1 MLALPIDPQTSRES
15 TTETPGKPTIGL
27 YVDLFRDHA
36 RAAAKCVAKTIAA
49 AGFTIA
55 LCDEQEREL
64 GIATDGA
71 SIVRAALLIT
81 IGGDGTLLRAA
92 RIAAPYGIPLLGIN
106 TGRLGF
112 LTEMDGGAAAFAQ
125 LPEIVRA
132 GFEIDER
139 TALEVELHGRAHFAL
154 NDVVVARTAPHMTP
168 FGILVDGKEAAH
180 VPADGI
186 VVATPTG
193 STAYSLS
200 AGGPILSPN
209 VDGFIVT
216 ALLPHTLFSR
226 PLVVPT
232 ASTVEIVVDQETS
245 GVILNA
251 DGVAVDEL
259 QAGER
264 VTVHRYPRS
273 VRFARREP
281 LDFFAL
287 LEGKLRW
294 NAPVKDR

>member
-1 MLALPIDPQTSRES
+1 MDAPPMS
-15 TTETPGKPTIGL
+15 GTIAL
-27 YVDLFRDHA
+27 YVDLFRAHA
-36 RAAAKCVAKTIAA
+36 RAAATAIAA
-49 AGFTIA
+49 SIRDAGYAVA
-55 LCDEQEREL
+55 LDVEQEREL
-64 GIATDGA
+64 KLSSAGA
-71 SIVRAALLIT
+71 QLEEARLLVT

-92 RIAAPYGIPLLGIN
+92 QLAAPHGIPLFGIN

-112 LTEMDGGAAAFAQ
+112 LTEMDGDDAALAHLTDIFAD
-125 LPEIVRA
+125 

-139 TALEVELHGRAHFAL
+139 TALQVSLRGRTFFAL
-154 NDVVVARTAPHMTP
+154 NDVVVSRTLPHMTP
-168 FGILVDGKEAAH
+168 FSLFIDGKEAAR

-200 AGGPILSPN
+200 AGGPIVAPD
-209 VDGFIVT
+209 VEAFVVT

-232 ASTVEIVVDQETS
+232 SSTIVIAGDAETS
-245 GVILNA
+245 GIALEA
-251 DGVAVDEL
+251 DGQVVDTL
-259 QAGER
+259 QPGER
-264 VTVHRYPRS
+264 VVVTRYARK
-273 VRFARREP
+273 VRFARRET

>member
-1 MLALPIDPQTSRES
+1 MDAPPMAR
-15 TTETPGKPTIGL
+15 TIAL

-36 RAAAKCVAKTIAA
+36 RHAAIAYSLA
-49 AGFTIA
+49 MRDAGYAIV
-55 LCDEQEREL
+55 LCDDQDREL
-64 GIATDGA
+64 RLSSDGA
-71 SIVRAALLIT
+71 VLEGADLLVT

-92 RIAAPYGIPLLGIN
+92 QIAAPLGIPLFGIN

-112 LTEMDGGAAAFAQ
+112 LTEMDGDGGFEIF
-125 LPEIVRA
+125 PEIVRA
-132 GFEIDER
+132 GFVIDER
-139 TALEVELHGRAHFAL
+139 TALSVEAHGRSHFAL
-154 NDVVVARTAPHMTP
+154 NDIVVKRTSPRMTP
-168 FGILVDGKEAAH
+168 FQLSVDGKEAAH

-200 AGGPILSPN
+200 AGGPVVAPT
-209 VDGFIVT
+209 VDAFIVT

-232 ASTVEIVVDQETS
+232 SSTIEIACDVETS
-245 GVILNA
+245 GIALEA
-251 DGVAVDEL
+251 DGQVVDTL
-259 QAGER
+259 HAGESIR
-264 VTVHRYPRS
+264 VVRYPKT

-281 LDFFAL
+281 LDFFAV

-294 NAPVKDR
+294 NAPVK

>member
-1 MLALPIDPQTSRES
+1 VNALPVC
-15 TTETPGKPTIGL
+15 GTIAL
-27 YVDLFRDHA
+27 YVDLFRAPA
-36 RAAAKCVAKTIAA
+36 RAAAAAIATTIRNAGYVVALAA
-49 AGFTIA
+49 
-55 LCDEQEREL
+55 EQEREL
-64 GIATDGA
+64 HLASPGAQLTDA
-71 SIVRAALLIT
+71 RLLVT
-81 IGGDGTLLRAA
+81 LGGDGTLLRAA
-92 RIAAPYGIPLLGIN
+92 QLAAPHGIPLFGIN

-112 LTEMDGGAAAFAQ
+112 LTEMDGGDPALARLPQIFA
-125 LPEIVRA
+125 A

-139 TALEVELHGRAHFAL
+139 TALQVVTHGRTHFAL
-154 NDVVVARTAPHMTP
+154 NDVVVTRTTPHMTP
-168 FGILVDGKEAAH
+168 FGLYIDGKEAAH

-200 AGGPILSPN
+200 AGGPIVAPD
-209 VDGFIVT
+209 VDAFVVT

-232 ASTVEIVVDQETS
+232 SSTVVIACDAETS
-245 GVILNA
+245 GVALEA
-251 DGVAVDEL
+251 DGQVVDTL
-259 QAGER
+259 HPGER
-264 VTVHRYPRS
+264 VTVTRYPHR

-294 NAPVKDR
+294 NAPVKDI

>member
-1 MLALPIDPQTSRES
+1 MDAPAKT
-15 TTETPGKPTIGL
+15 KTIGL

-36 RAAAKCVAKTIAA
+36 RAVAKSVAKAIESCGYTV
-49 AGFTIA
+49 A
-55 LCDEQEREL
+55 LAPDQEREL
-64 GIATDGA
+64 GLGTDGVTIEE
-71 SIVRAALLIT
+71 SMLLVT

-92 RIAAPYGIPLLGIN
+92 RIAAPHGIPLLGIN

-112 LTEMDGGAAAFAQ
+112 LTEMDGGEETFAA
-125 LPEIVRA
+125 LPGILRD
-132 GFEIDER
+132 GFVIDER
-139 TALEVELHGRAHFAL
+139 TALEVAVHGRSHFAL
-154 NDVVVARTAPHMTP
+154 NDVVVARTNPHMTP
-168 FGILVDGKEAAH
+168 FGLFIDDKEAAH

-200 AGGPILSPN
+200 AGGPIVAPT
-209 VDGFIVT
+209 VDAFIVS

-232 ASTVEIVVDQETS
+232 SSTIVVTVDEETS
-245 GVILNA
+245 GVTLAA
-251 DGVAVDEL
+251 DGINVDEL
-259 QAGER
+259 HPGER
-264 VTVHRYPRS
+264 VIVTRYPRR
-273 VRFARREP
+273 VRFARRAP

-294 NAPVKDR
+294 NAPVKDI

>member
-1 MLALPIDPQTSRES
+1 MTDAPPM
-15 TTETPGKPTIGL
+15 PGTIAL
-27 YVDLFRDHA
+27 YVDLFREHA
-36 RAAAKCVAKTIAA
+36 RAAAAAIAA
-49 AGFTIA
+49 QIRNAGFAVA
-55 LCDEQEREL
+55 LDDAQEREL
-64 GIATDGA
+64 GLASAGATIADA
-71 SIVRAALLIT
+71 KLLVT
-81 IGGDGTLLRAA
+81 LGGDGTLLRAA
-92 RIAAPYGIPLLGIN
+92 QLAAPLGIPLFGIN

-112 LTEMDGGAAAFAQ
+112 LTEMDGSDAALAR
-125 LPEIVRA
+125 LPAIFRA

-139 TALEVELHGRAHFAL
+139 TALQVVAHGRTHFAL
-154 NDVVVARTAPHMTP
+154 NDIVVARTSPHMTP
-168 FGILVDGKEAAH
+168 FGLYVDGKEAAH

-200 AGGPILSPN
+200 AGGPIVAPD
-209 VDGFIVT
+209 VEAFIVT

-232 ASTVEIVVDQETS
+232 SSAIVIACDAETS
-245 GVILNA
+245 GVALEA
-251 DGVAVDEL
+251 DGQVVDEL
-259 QAGER
+259 HPGER
-264 VTVHRYPRS
+264 VTVTRYPLK

>member
-1 MLALPIDPQTSRES
+1 MDAPPRL
-15 TTETPGKPTIGL
+15 GTIAL

-36 RAAAKCVAKTIAA
+36 RRAAQAIAA
-49 AGFTIA
+49 VIRDAGFGVA
-55 LCDEQEREL
+55 LCDDQDREL
-64 GIATDGA
+64 GLASNGA
-71 SIVRAALLIT
+71 SVESSQVLVT

-92 RIAAPYGIPLLGIN
+92 QIAAPHGIPLLGIN

-112 LTEMDGGAAAFAQ
+112 LTEMDGRDAALQ
-125 LPEIVRA
+125 RLPEILRA
-132 GFEIDER
+132 GFQIDER
-139 TALEVELHGRAHFAL
+139 CAVQAEVHGRTHFAL
-154 NDVVVARTAPHMTP
+154 NDVVVTRTAPHMTP
-168 FGILVDGKEAAH
+168 FGLYIDGKEAAH

-200 AGGPILSPN
+200 AGGPIVAPS
-209 VDGFIVT
+209 VDAFIVT

-226 PLVVPT
+226 PLVVP
-232 ASTVEIVVDQETS
+232 ARSTIVIVCDAETS
-245 GVILNA
+245 GVALEA
-251 DGVAVDEL
+251 DGQVVDRL
-259 QAGER
+259 HPGER
-264 VTVHRYPRS
+264 VTVSRYPIP

>member
-1 MLALPIDPQTSRES
+1 MTSRVA
-15 TTETPGKPTIGL
+15 TGTIAL

-36 RAAAKCVAKTIAA
+36 RRVARSVASA
-49 AGFTIA
+49 FENDGFDVA
-55 LCDEQEREL
+55 LCDDQEREL
-64 GIATDGA
+64 ALSTEGA
-71 SIVRAALLIT
+71 SIANALVLVT

-92 RIAAPYGIPLLGIN
+92 QIAAPLGIPLFGIN

-112 LTEMDGGAAAFAQ
+112 LTELDGRDATSYDV
-125 LPEIVRA
+125 LPAIVRA

-139 TALEVELHGRAHFAL
+139 TALEVEAHGIKRFAL
-154 NDVVVARTAPHMTP
+154 NDVVVKRTNPHMTP
-168 FGILVDGKEAAH
+168 FALYVDGKEAAR

-200 AGGPILSPN
+200 AGGPILAPS
-209 VDGFIVT
+209 VDAFIVA

-226 PLVVPT
+226 PLVVP
-232 ASTVEIVVDQETS
+232 SSSEIVIVCDVETT
-245 GVILNA
+245 GVSLEA
-251 DGVAVDEL
+251 DGIHVATL

-264 VTVHRYPRS
+264 VTIVRYATP
-273 VRFARREP
+273 VRFARRTP
-281 LDFFAL
+281 LDFFAV

>member
-1 MLALPIDPQTSRES
+1 MDAPAAA
-15 TTETPGKPTIGL
+15 GVVAL
-27 YVDLFRDHA
+27 YVDLFRPKA
-36 RAAAKCVAKTIAA
+36 RAAAERIAKSIRDC
-49 AGFTIA
+49 GFAIA
-55 LCDEQEREL
+55 LCDDQDREL
-64 GIATDGA
+64 GLASTGAHVAEAT
-71 SIVRAALLIT
+71 LLVT

-112 LTEMDGGAAAFAQ
+112 LTEMDGDESALAA
-125 LPEIVRA
+125 LPAVLRS
-132 GFEIDER
+132 GFHIDER
-139 TALEVELHGRAHFAL
+139 TALKAISPGGEHFAL
-154 NDVVVARTAPHMTP
+154 NDIVVTRTSPHMTP
-168 FGILVDGKEAAH
+168 FGLFVDGREAAR

-200 AGGPILSPN
+200 AGGPIVAPT
-209 VDGFIVT
+209 VDAFTIN

-232 ASTVEIVVDQETS
+232 SSTIVIECDAETT
-245 GVILNA
+245 GVALEA
-251 DGVAVDEL
+251 DGQMVDRL
-259 QAGER
+259 RPGDR
-264 VTVHRYPRS
+264 VTVTRYGRAI
-273 VRFARREP
+273 RFARREP

-294 NAPVKDR
+294 NAPVKDL

>member
-1 MLALPIDPQTSRES
+1 MDAPPRT
-15 TTETPGKPTIGL
+15 GTIAL

-36 RAAAKCVAKTIAA
+36 RQAAEAIAGMIRQ
-49 AGFTIA
+49 AGFHVA
-55 LCDEQEREL
+55 LCEDQERVL
-64 GIATDGA
+64 GLASNGA
-71 SIVRAALLIT
+71 SIETAIVLVT

-92 RIAAPYGIPLLGIN
+92 QIAAPYGIPLFGIN
-106 TGRLGF
+106 SGRLGF
-112 LTEMDGGAAAFAQ
+112 LTEMDGGDPALAR
-125 LPEIVRA
+125 LPQILAA

-139 TALEVELHGRAHFAL
+139 TAVQVEVHGRIHFAL
-154 NDVVVARTAPHMTP
+154 NDVVVTRTAPHMTP
-168 FGILVDGKEAAH
+168 FSLYVDGKEAAH

-200 AGGPILSPN
+200 AGGPIVAPS
-209 VDGFIVT
+209 VDAFIIT

-232 ASTVEIVVDQETS
+232 SSTIVVACDRETS
-245 GVILNA
+245 GVAVEA
-251 DGVAVDEL
+251 DGQVIDRLEP
-259 QAGER
+259 GEG
-264 VTVHRYPRS
+264 VTVRRYPRAI
-273 VRFARREP
+273 RFARREP

>member
-1 MLALPIDPQTSRES
+1 MAAPA
-15 TTETPGKPTIGL
+15 TTRTIAL
-27 YVDLFRDHA
+27 YVDLFRAHA
-36 RAAAKCVAKTIAA
+36 RAAAVAIAKSLRD
-49 AGFTIA
+49 AGFAVA
-55 LCDEQEREL
+55 LADDQEREL
-64 GIATDGA
+64 GLSSPGA
-71 SIVRAALLIT
+71 RVEGAQLFLT

-92 RIAAPYGIPLLGIN
+92 RLAAPHRIPLFGIN

-112 LTEMDGGAAAFAQ
+112 LTEIDGNDAALAR
-125 LPEIVRA
+125 LPHILSD

-139 TALEVELHGRAHFAL
+139 TALTVEAHGRTHFAL
-154 NDVVVARTAPHMTP
+154 NDAVVTRTNPHMTP
-168 FGILVDGKEAAH
+168 FGLYVDGKEAAH

-200 AGGPILSPN
+200 AGGPIVAPT
-209 VDGFIVT
+209 VDAFIVT

-232 ASTVEIVVDQETS
+232 SSTIRIVCDAETS
-245 GVILNA
+245 GVALEA
-251 DGVAVDEL
+251 DGQVVDDL
-259 QAGER
+259 HPGES
-264 VTVHRYPRS
+264 VTISRYPVA
-273 VRFARREP
+273 VRFARRAP

>member
-1 MLALPIDPQTSRES
+1 MKAPP
-15 TTETPGKPTIGL
+15 TTATIAL

-36 RAAAKCVAKTIAA
+36 RAAAKSVAKTFLAS
-49 AGFTIA
+49 GYRVA
-55 LCDEQEREL
+55 LCEEQDREL
-64 GIATDGA
+64 GIASDGA
-71 SIVRAALLIT
+71 ELGEAMLLVT
-81 IGGDGTLLRAA
+81 LGGDGTLLRAA
-92 RIAAPYGIPLLGIN
+92 QIAAPHGIPLFGIN

-112 LTEMDGGAAAFAQ
+112 LTEMDGREAYLEA
-125 LPEIVRA
+125 LPGIVRA
-132 GFEIDER
+132 GFTIDER
-139 TALEVELHGRAHFAL
+139 TALQAETHGRTHFAL
-154 NDVVVARTAPHMTP
+154 NDIVVKRTAPHMTP
-168 FGILVDGKEAAH
+168 FGLYVDGKEAAH

-200 AGGPILSPN
+200 AGGPILAPT
-209 VDGFIVT
+209 VDAFIIA

-232 ASTVEIVVDQETS
+232 TSTIVVSCDAETT
-245 GVILNA
+245 GVMLEA
-251 DGVAVDEL
+251 DGLQVEEL
-259 QAGER
+259 EPGGR
-264 VTVHRYPRS
+264 VTITRYATP
-273 VRFARREP
+273 VRFARRRP

>member
-1 MLALPIDPQTSRES
+1 MDAPPLS
-15 TTETPGKPTIGL
+15 GTIAL
-27 YVDLFRDHA
+27 YVDLFREHA
-36 RAAAKCVAKTIAA
+36 RSAAAAIAKSIRDAGYAVA
-49 AGFTIA
+49 
-55 LCDEQEREL
+55 LDVEQEREL
-64 GIATDGA
+64 GLASAGA
-71 SIVRAALLIT
+71 ELESARLLVT
-81 IGGDGTLLRAA
+81 LGGDGTLLRAA
-92 RIAAPYGIPLLGIN
+92 RLAAPHGIPLFGIN

-112 LTEMDGGAAAFAQ
+112 LTEMDGGDSEIER
-125 LPEIVRA
+125 LPEIFA
-132 GFEIDER
+132 TGFEIDER
-139 TALEVELHGRAHFAL
+139 TALRVVAHGRTHFAL
-154 NDVVVARTAPHMTP
+154 NDVVVTRTSPHMAP
-168 FGILVDGKEAAH
+168 FGLYVDGKEAAH

-200 AGGPILSPN
+200 AGGPIVAPD
-209 VDGFIVT
+209 VDAFILT

-232 ASTVEIVVDQETS
+232 CSTIVIACDPETS
-245 GVILNA
+245 GVALEA
-251 DGVAVDEL
+251 DGQVVDTL
-259 QAGER
+259 HPGER
-264 VTVHRYPRS
+264 VTVTRYPRK

>member
-1 MLALPIDPQTSRES
+1 MNAPPRL
-15 TTETPGKPTIGL
+15 GTIAL

-36 RAAAKCVAKTIAA
+36 RRAAQAIASA
-49 AGFTIA
+49 IRGAGFDVA
-55 LCDEQEREL
+55 LCDDQEREL
-64 GIATDGA
+64 GLASNGA
-71 SIVRAALLIT
+71 SVESSQVLVT

-92 RIAAPYGIPLLGIN
+92 QIAAPHRIPLLGIN
-106 TGRLGF
+106 TGRMGF
-112 LTEMDGGAAAFAQ
+112 LTEMDGHDAVLER
-125 LPEIVRA
+125 LPEILRA
-132 GFEIDER
+132 GFQIDER
-139 TALEVELHGRAHFAL
+139 TAVQVEAHGRMHFAL

-168 FGILVDGKEAAH
+168 FGLHIDGKEAAH

-200 AGGPILSPN
+200 AGGPIVAPS
-209 VDGFIVT
+209 VDAFIIT

-232 ASTVEIVVDQETS
+232 SSTIVICCDAETS
-245 GVILNA
+245 GVALEA
-251 DGVAVDEL
+251 DGQVVERL
-259 QAGER
+259 HPGER
-264 VTVHRYPRS
+264 VTVTRYPIP

>member
-1 MLALPIDPQTSRES
+1 MKQRSPPLPKRCSNVA
-15 TTETPGKPTIGL
+15 TIGL

-36 RAAAKCVAKTIAA
+36 RAAAKAVAKAIASS
-49 AGFTIA
+49 GYTIA
-55 LCDEQEREL
+55 LCEDQDREL
-64 GIATDGA
+64 GIGTDGA
-71 SIVRAALLIT
+71 AIEGAVLLVT

-92 RIAAPYGIPLLGIN
+92 RIAAPHGIPLLGIN

-112 LTEMDGGAAAFAQ
+112 LTEMDGGTAAFAE
-125 LPEIVRA
+125 LPAIVRA
-132 GFEIDER
+132 GFDIDER
-139 TALEVELHGRAHFAL
+139 TALEVACHGRTHFAL
-154 NDVVVARTAPHMTP
+154 NDVVVARTSPHMTP
-168 FGILVDGKEAAH
+168 FGIYVDGKEAAH

-209 VDGFIVT
+209 LDGFIVT

-232 ASTVEIVVDQETS
+232 ASTIVIAVDEETS
-245 GVILNA
+245 GVTLNA

-259 QAGER
+259 RAGER
-264 VTVHRYPRS
+264 VTVRRYPEA

-287 LEGKLRW
+287 LENKLRW

>member
-1 MLALPIDPQTSRES
+1 MDAPPIA
-15 TTETPGKPTIGL
+15 GTIAL
-27 YVDLFRDHA
+27 YVDLFREHA
-36 RAAAKCVAKTIAA
+36 RAAAAAIAA
-49 AGFTIA
+49 SIRDAGYAVA
-55 LCDEQEREL
+55 LEAEQEREL
-64 GIATDGA
+64 RLASVGA
-71 SIVRAALLIT
+71 DLARARLLVT
-81 IGGDGTLLRAA
+81 LGGDGTLLRAA
-92 RIAAPYGIPLLGIN
+92 QLAAPHGIPLFGIN

-112 LTEMDGGAAAFAQ
+112 LTEMDGNDAAISR
-125 LPEIVRA
+125 LPEIFAA

-139 TALEVELHGRAHFAL
+139 TALQVEMHGRTHFAL
-154 NDVVVARTAPHMTP
+154 NDIVVTRTKPHMTP
-168 FGILVDGKEAAH
+168 FSLYIDGKEAAH

-200 AGGPILSPN
+200 AGGPIVAPD
-209 VDGFIVT
+209 VDAFVVT

-232 ASTVEIVVDQETS
+232 SSTIVIACDAETS
-245 GVILNA
+245 GVVLEA
-251 DGVAVDEL
+251 DGQLVEAL
-259 QAGER
+259 QPGER
-264 VTVHRYPRS
+264 VTVSRYAHK